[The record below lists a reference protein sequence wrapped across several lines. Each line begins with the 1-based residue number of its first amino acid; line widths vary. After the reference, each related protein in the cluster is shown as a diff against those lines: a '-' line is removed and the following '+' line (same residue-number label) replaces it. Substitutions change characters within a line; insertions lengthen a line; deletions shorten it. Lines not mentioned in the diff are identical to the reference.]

1 MMVSEIG
8 RVKFSSGMCL
18 SRGDPCSHRLSY
30 SYVQYVDSVD
40 LGKEHVMLGGNGEDG
55 MEGTQRREDGG

>member
-1 MMVSEIG
+1 VMVSEIG